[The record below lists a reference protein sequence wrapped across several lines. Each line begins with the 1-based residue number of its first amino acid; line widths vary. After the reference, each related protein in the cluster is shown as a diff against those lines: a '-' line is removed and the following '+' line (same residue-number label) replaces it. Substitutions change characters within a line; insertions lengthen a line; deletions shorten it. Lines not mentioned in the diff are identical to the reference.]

1 MSATLPPIVP
11 ETVFSL
17 PIAEAADINKVGVEA
32 RRLGERCGLGEPLLG
47 RFITSA
53 EDAVRRALRLRGD
66 TLAVTLRGTP
76 GEASLLWHSRN
87 IRLPSEASRPH
98 PALTTTA
105 VSKTLSPGTLT
116 VANRDLRVHAAGWR
130 WPIELTGQAVVFERP
145 HPRETQSGDMTFI
158 ERGASK
164 LRLAVIDG
172 LGHGPAAREAAQRA
186 VLALQGQLGLSL
198 EDAILKAHQ
207 SVATTR
213 GATLG
218 LVDVDLEAKLVRA
231 TTIGN
236 IRVVMFFGPGRLWSP
251 CGTDAVLGHGR
262 GTFHGRLDIR
272 VEQHPLP
279 PDALLALFSDGL
291 QSQLRLPWQRPPE
304 LEELALQLF
313 STYAV
318 ATDDATLLLVS

>member
-1 MSATLPPIVP
+1 MSATQPPIIP

-17 PIAEAADINKVGVEA
+17 PIAEAADISKVSIEA
-32 RRLGERCGLGEPLLG
+32 RRLGERCGLSEPVLG
-47 RFITSA
+47 RFISGA
-53 EDAVRRALRLRGD
+53 EEAARRALRLRGD

-87 IRLPSEASRPH
+87 IRLPSEPSRPH
-98 PALTTTA
+98 PALTSTA
-105 VSKTLSPGTLT
+105 VSKTLAPGTLS
-116 VANRDLRVHAAGWR
+116 VANRDLRVHANGCR
-130 WPIELTGQAVVFERP
+130 WPTELVGQSVVFERP

-158 ERGASK
+158 ERSATK

-186 VLALQGQLGLSL
+186 VLALQGQLAASL
-198 EDAILKAHQ
+198 EDSVLRAHQ
-207 SVATTR
+207 SVAATR

-218 LVDVDLEAKLVRA
+218 VVDIDLEAKLVRA

-236 IRVVMFFGPGRLWSP
+236 IRVVLFYGPGRLWSP

-279 PDALLALFSDGL
+279 PDTLLALFSDGL
-291 QSQLRLPWQRPPE
+291 QSQLRLPWQRPLE
-304 LEELALQLF
+304 IEELALQLF

>member
-1 MSATLPPIVP
+1 MASTQPPILP
-11 ETVFSL
+11 ETAFSL
-17 PIAEAADINKVGVEA
+17 PIAEAADISKLSVEA
-32 RRLGERCGLGEPLLG
+32 RRLGERCSLGEPVLG
-47 RFITSA
+47 RFVSA
-53 EDAVRRALRLRGD
+53 AEEVARRVLRLRGD

-87 IRLPSEASRPH
+87 IRLPSEPTRPH

-105 VSKTLSPGTLT
+105 VSKTLAPGALS

-130 WPIELTGQAVVFERP
+130 WPTELAGQAVVFERP

-158 ERGASK
+158 DRSATK

-186 VLALQGQLGLSL
+186 VLALQGQLAMSL
-198 EDAILKAHQ
+198 EDSILRAHQ
-207 SVATTR
+207 SVSATR

-218 LVDVDLEAKLVRA
+218 MVDVDLDAKVVRA

-236 IRVVMFFGPGRLWSP
+236 IRVVLFFGPGRLWSP

-291 QSQLRLPWQRPPE
+291 QSQLRLPWQRPLE